1 MVTVEYKE
9 AVVEVLGLINEME
22 ETEKSKIPNEIIQ
35 FFEENKSE
43 TYKPDINYSD
53 DIRKLKLKEK
63 TKEILAGLY
72 IDYFC
77 DEDKKQGYI
86 NKIRMNDI
94 KRQEMLKQ
102 KYDVD
107 DMFNNRVKQNSLIVQ
122 TKKERI
128 FAKFIKKIK
137 EVLKGIIIN

>member
-1 MVTVEYKE
+1 
-9 AVVEVLGLINEME
+9 
-22 ETEKSKIPNEIIQ
+22 
-35 FFEENKSE
+35 
-43 TYKPDINYSD
+43 
-53 DIRKLKLKEK
+53 
-63 TKEILAGLY
+63 
-72 IDYFC
+72 
-77 DEDKKQGYI
+77 
-86 NKIRMNDI
+86 MNDI

>member
-22 ETEKSKIPNEIIQ
+22 ETEKSKIPSEIIQ

>member
-22 ETEKSKIPNEIIQ
+22 ETEKSKIPSEIMQ

-43 TYKPDINYSD
+43 TYKPSIDYSEDIK
-53 DIRKLKLKEK
+53 KLKLKEK

-77 DEDKKQGYI
+77 EEGKKQEYI
-86 NKIRMNDI
+86 NKIRMNDV
-94 KRQEMLKQ
+94 KKQEILKQ
-102 KYDVD
+102 KYNVD
-107 DMFNNRVKQNSLIVQ
+107 DIFNNKSKQNSLIVQ
-122 TKKERI
+122 TRRGRV
-128 FAKFIKKIK
+128 FTKFILKIK
-137 EVLKGIIIN
+137 EFFKGIIIN

>member
-1 MVTVEYKE
+1 MGV
-9 AVVEVLGLINEME
+9 A
-22 ETEKSKIPNEIIQ
+22 
-35 FFEENKSE
+35 
-43 TYKPDINYSD
+43 
-53 DIRKLKLKEK
+53 
-63 TKEILAGLY
+63 EILAGLY